1 MAKLTRGIDLIELF
15 ESSGD
20 LATFQ
25 EVNVYM
31 LALCSYPDQFADKP
45 DLSFQQHLQNVI
57 QAEQSR
63 LAGVL
68 PS

>member
-1 MAKLTRGIDLIELF
+1 MAKLTRGIDLIQLF
-15 ESSGD
+15 ESSEDVG
-20 LATFQ
+20 TIQ

-45 DLSFQQHLQNVI
+45 HLSFQQHLQNVI
-57 QAEQSR
+57 QAEHGR
-63 LAGVL
+63 LTGIL